1 MTVHNRTIFDFP
13 LTWNRTQFIATRNKC
28 RFARKLIEISINVQ
42 FEKQLRSG
50 FSHNIEIEEN
60 LNDINERLLKYHD
73 KLRVLDNMIELAS
86 QSLRI
91 YFDKRMESVRTIVK
105 EHCNIIQQI
114 IHEEAEHWKEIHS
127 VMNQNLLNPGD
138 IRSRNNYPRVVQK
151 SPASNIETI
160 EEEEDEEHISKLLN
174 GKTLTPLLTQMIR
187 KSRLQSNRLTI
198 VPSIKVHIPSDQD
211 ISVLRRDERFS
222 IHILPLSTA
231 RQPLEFVDT
240 TFVVKPEE
248 TMINGEIQNDEY
260 YDEPNGTYQAPPNQQ
275 YHSYLTVTQPE
286 TLLIDSQ
293 RNIPARLCFTPTI
306 LHDATVSPEDDIN
319 EQSSS
324 SSSSS
329 LNHEKNKKTIN
340 TIFSSLDQNRTNI
353 PKTIEDTHRFGQTFL
368 LDIIKTEQIN
378 DDQNKYKRPTIP
390 DDDVLV
396 VPDTN
401 LLVISSQHISHTTN
415 DNPAPK
421 SDLPNQHESI
431 TVQGTVPVKSRRRIT
446 TKTKSKPVIASA
458 RKTRSVAKFI
468 AEREAAAAAK
478 TSLEKPIEKKRKTRK
493 HKQSK
498 SIDRQVETS
507 DDENT
512 TSQSNFTQIIIKKRK
527 TKINKKSKIDYHSHE
542 TSDDDNDNL
551 STDNKRKTQRRIK
564 SKRHDQEEKEILNDN
579 ENNKRRTKKYKK
591 SKIDYHTYETSDD
604 DNDNL
609 STNNKRKTQRRSKSK
624 RYNHEEEIL
633 NDNEN
638 NKRKTRKLKEQETTD
653 NEHEIIINPSKS
665 KKSKLSTIDN
675 EEKKRKQKIKNIKL
689 DDEEQISNHK
699 RTRSFAKFIPINT
712 NVNAN
717 ECNTCH
723 RSENSDR
730 MKLVEF
736 SNQIAALTIEE
747 TKLKSL
753 HRRLEMRIK
762 RFLHRTHNSILIQEK
777 LLNIEKRSKKEL
789 LIRKNLITHEKPIKE
804 YKKLWN
810 NVKQIEEDNIN
821 LEKNIH
827 SLCNKIKQFEK
838 DSEQNRKI
846 YNNQYDIEQNN
857 NKTKLIQ
864 AENQLHR
871 MNLELSKICA
881 NNAELRTDIK
891 HMLDKRREMIE
902 EYNRLRI
909 AMQNATDES
918 RQLTS
923 ECSESFAN
931 RRNIVARMR
940 AIRDQH
946 ERDEKKLL
954 DDIRELDRLS
964 ESNYASKN
972 FILKKSNIRQEQ
984 IRLNELFSGKRSKG
998 VKSAY
1003 TADEFRRLFRIGF
1016 DQDFFKEK
1024 VLNRT
1029 VETFLDEQEQVFT
1042 LFEYTVELINELD
1055 HLHEDL
1061 DNKRK
1066 YILNIFSNDNID
1078 SFVIKDIFSTL
1089 EYSVNKAN
1097 MNVQSLKIAKKNLRQ
1112 ILDTAYQLIYNL
1124 FLELNCDRNIILSL
1138 DELINDRNIIFY
1150 LATIESRVQ
1159 QLLFTRKINRK
1170 GGGTNG
1176 YTDDT
1181 TISWRIDH
1189 RNIDQPY
1196 N

>member
-353 PKTIEDTHRFGQTFL
+353 QKTIEDTHRFGQTFL

-396 VPDTN
+396 VADTN

-431 TVQGTVPVKSRRRIT
+431 TVQETVPVKSRRRIT
-446 TKTKSKPVIASA
+446 TKTKSKPVIVSA

-638 NKRKTRKLKEQETTD
+638 NKRKTRKFKEQETTD

-675 EEKKRKQKIKNIKL
+675 EEKKRKQKIKNTKL
-689 DDEEQISNHK
+689 NDEEQISNHK
-699 RTRSFAKFIPINT
+699 RTRSFAKRNHRPI
-712 NVNAN
+712 
-717 ECNTCH
+717 
-723 RSENSDR
+723 
-730 MKLVEF
+730 
-736 SNQIAALTIEE
+736 
-747 TKLKSL
+747 
-753 HRRLEMRIK
+753 
-762 RFLHRTHNSILIQEK
+762 
-777 LLNIEKRSKKEL
+777 
-789 LIRKNLITHEKPIKE
+789 
-804 YKKLWN
+804 
-810 NVKQIEEDNIN
+810 
-821 LEKNIH
+821 
-827 SLCNKIKQFEK
+827 
-838 DSEQNRKI
+838 
-846 YNNQYDIEQNN
+846 
-857 NKTKLIQ
+857 
-864 AENQLHR
+864 
-871 MNLELSKICA
+871 
-881 NNAELRTDIK
+881 
-891 HMLDKRREMIE
+891 
-902 EYNRLRI
+902 
-909 AMQNATDES
+909 
-918 RQLTS
+918 
-923 ECSESFAN
+923 
-931 RRNIVARMR
+931 
-940 AIRDQH
+940 
-946 ERDEKKLL
+946 
-954 DDIRELDRLS
+954 
-964 ESNYASKN
+964 
-972 FILKKSNIRQEQ
+972 
-984 IRLNELFSGKRSKG
+984 
-998 VKSAY
+998 
-1003 TADEFRRLFRIGF
+1003 
-1016 DQDFFKEK
+1016 
-1024 VLNRT
+1024 
-1029 VETFLDEQEQVFT
+1029 
-1042 LFEYTVELINELD
+1042 
-1055 HLHEDL
+1055 
-1061 DNKRK
+1061 
-1066 YILNIFSNDNID
+1066 
-1078 SFVIKDIFSTL
+1078 
-1089 EYSVNKAN
+1089 
-1097 MNVQSLKIAKKNLRQ
+1097 
-1112 ILDTAYQLIYNL
+1112 
-1124 FLELNCDRNIILSL
+1124 
-1138 DELINDRNIIFY
+1138 
-1150 LATIESRVQ
+1150 
-1159 QLLFTRKINRK
+1159 
-1170 GGGTNG
+1170 
-1176 YTDDT
+1176 
-1181 TISWRIDH
+1181 
-1189 RNIDQPY
+1189 
-1196 N
+1196 

>member
-638 NKRKTRKLKEQETTD
+638 NKRKTRKFKEQETTD
-653 NEHEIIINPSKS
+653 NEHEIITHPSKS

-675 EEKKRKQKIKNIKL
+675 EEKKRKQKIKNTKL

-699 RTRSFAKFIPINT
+699 RTRSFAKRNHRPI
-712 NVNAN
+712 
-717 ECNTCH
+717 
-723 RSENSDR
+723 
-730 MKLVEF
+730 
-736 SNQIAALTIEE
+736 
-747 TKLKSL
+747 
-753 HRRLEMRIK
+753 
-762 RFLHRTHNSILIQEK
+762 
-777 LLNIEKRSKKEL
+777 
-789 LIRKNLITHEKPIKE
+789 
-804 YKKLWN
+804 
-810 NVKQIEEDNIN
+810 
-821 LEKNIH
+821 
-827 SLCNKIKQFEK
+827 
-838 DSEQNRKI
+838 
-846 YNNQYDIEQNN
+846 
-857 NKTKLIQ
+857 
-864 AENQLHR
+864 
-871 MNLELSKICA
+871 
-881 NNAELRTDIK
+881 
-891 HMLDKRREMIE
+891 
-902 EYNRLRI
+902 
-909 AMQNATDES
+909 
-918 RQLTS
+918 
-923 ECSESFAN
+923 
-931 RRNIVARMR
+931 
-940 AIRDQH
+940 
-946 ERDEKKLL
+946 
-954 DDIRELDRLS
+954 
-964 ESNYASKN
+964 
-972 FILKKSNIRQEQ
+972 
-984 IRLNELFSGKRSKG
+984 
-998 VKSAY
+998 
-1003 TADEFRRLFRIGF
+1003 
-1016 DQDFFKEK
+1016 
-1024 VLNRT
+1024 
-1029 VETFLDEQEQVFT
+1029 
-1042 LFEYTVELINELD
+1042 
-1055 HLHEDL
+1055 
-1061 DNKRK
+1061 
-1066 YILNIFSNDNID
+1066 
-1078 SFVIKDIFSTL
+1078 
-1089 EYSVNKAN
+1089 
-1097 MNVQSLKIAKKNLRQ
+1097 
-1112 ILDTAYQLIYNL
+1112 
-1124 FLELNCDRNIILSL
+1124 
-1138 DELINDRNIIFY
+1138 
-1150 LATIESRVQ
+1150 
-1159 QLLFTRKINRK
+1159 
-1170 GGGTNG
+1170 
-1176 YTDDT
+1176 
-1181 TISWRIDH
+1181 
-1189 RNIDQPY
+1189 
-1196 N
+1196 